1 MRISIMKLKYLLL
14 IIVTNAYSDNLSFA
28 PNASQ
33 TVTGVFWQATQ
44 PISATSLPLPTGAS
58 TSSLQSATNTKLDA
72 LNTTL
77 GTPLQSG
84 GSVTNANLDV
94 ALSTRLKPADT
105 LSAVTTVGTITN
117 PVTANIGTVGTVST
131 STKQSDGSQKTQVV
145 DSSGNV
151 IGATGNAL
159 DVNLKSGGFAT
170 SANQATSQSSL
181 STIVTNTGNSST
193 SANQTN
199 GTQLTRITN
208 GTQTADTVGGDS
220 GQNGLVLNPAVKSI
234 TYTGITATTASIDI
248 GNYKSISIMTSAI
261 SGSWTVQAS
270 NDNVN
275 WLSAPMV
282 RSDTGAFSAS
292 LAVNVIYKG
301 STWGRYFR
309 ILAGTSL
316 TASISFSAN
325 PDPSTAVV
333 VTPTGGAVFSASQ
346 SGSWTVTSNGGQASG
361 ASLSGNPTRIGAA
374 FNTTQPTVTTGQ
386 AVDVQAS
393 NRGSLYVTNGVEG
406 ALINKPYAV
415 ATSDWNYAAASGG
428 ISNTTTAVTIAP
440 AAGGVLRNY
449 VTAIQLST
457 TALGVS
463 TELVIRDGAGGTV
476 LWRGTLST
484 TAANPSAFT
493 LPSPIKGSA
502 NTLMEVVTLTASVT
516 GSVYFNAQGY
526 TAP

>member
-1 MRISIMKLKYLLL
+1 MKKIIFALTIISNI
-14 IIVTNAYSDNLSFA
+14 AY
-28 PNASQ
+28 
-33 TVTGVFWQATQ
+33 
-44 PISATSLPLPTGAS
+44 SATSNQVDIGSNGTVTVNAGTNLNTSTLAVESGGNLATLTANSNLSQASTTAGQAGSLFFGAAKTSNPTYVNGNSYPLTMDTSGRVRVTSDTANTSLATISDNQTNGTQVTGILGTVPLPTGA
-58 TSSLQSATNTKLDA
+58 ATA
-72 LNTTL
+72 AAQTTAQ
-77 GTPLQSG
+77 T
-84 GSVTNANLDV
+84 
-94 ALSTRLKPADT
+94 
-105 LSAVTTVGTITN
+105 
-117 PVTANIGTVGTVST
+117 
-131 STKQSDGSQKTQVV
+131 
-145 DSSGNV
+145 
-151 IGATGNAL
+151 
-159 DVNLKSGGFAT
+159 
-170 SANQATSQSSL
+170 SL
-181 STIVTNTGNSST
+181 SSIVTNTTGVATAANQT
-193 SANQTN
+193 TMAGNQTN

-261 SGSWTVQAS
+261 SGAWTVQAS

-301 STWGRYFR
+301 STWGKYFR

-415 ATSDWNYAAASGG
+415 STSDWNYAAASGG
-428 ISNTTTAVTIAP
+428 ITNTTTAVTIAP
-440 AAGGVLRNY
+440 AAGGALRNY
-449 VTAIQLST
+449 ATAIQLST

-463 TELVIRDGAGGTV
+463 TEIAIRDGAGGTV

-493 LPSPIKGSA
+493 LPSPIRGSA